1 LENAL
6 EVKQKKKAEREA
18 KMQDRAVEMARVILK
33 NRKIYNL

>member
-1 LENAL
+1 LTNAL
-6 EVKQKKKAEREA
+6 ELKQKKKAEHEA